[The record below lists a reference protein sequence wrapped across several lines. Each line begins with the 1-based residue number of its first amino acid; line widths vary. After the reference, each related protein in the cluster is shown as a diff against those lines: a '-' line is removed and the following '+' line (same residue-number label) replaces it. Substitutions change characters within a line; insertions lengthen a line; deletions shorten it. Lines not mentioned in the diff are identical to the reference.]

1 VSEAFLFRFGEY
13 RTRVRFSDRGPEV
26 ELAAG
31 DGLAVFD
38 RNAHRHHGRAAGRA
52 VVLPAGETAKAW
64 RWAEKILAS
73 ALEAGL
79 GRDGR
84 MVGIGGGV
92 VCDLTAFAASLY
104 MRGCRLA
111 LMPTTLLAMVDA
123 ALGGKTAV
131 NLGTAKN
138 LAGTFY
144 PAEEL
149 VIWIPALATLP
160 QRELRCGLA
169 EAIKTALVGDPEL
182 LALLRA
188 RRADLL
194 RGDPAALEETVY
206 RSLAVKGRIVEN
218 DLRETGE
225 TGGRAVLNLG
235 HTFAHALESATGF
248 RRFRHGEAVAWGL
261 GRALELG
268 ARLGVTE
275 RALAGRITAL
285 LQGYGFS
292 LRRPPGLAPGALLAA
307 MRADKKRRAGGL
319 RVVLLRDIGQAEVR
333 AVDEEPVLAALEAE
347 VGGP

>member
-1 VSEAFLFRFGEY
+1 
-13 RTRVRFSDRGPEV
+13 
-26 ELAAG
+26 
-31 DGLAVFD
+31 
-38 RNAHRHHGRAAGRA
+38 
-52 VVLPAGETAKAW
+52 
-64 RWAEKILAS
+64 
-73 ALEAGL
+73 
-79 GRDGR
+79 
-84 MVGIGGGV
+84 MGGGV

-104 MRGCRLA
+104 MRGCRLT

-131 NLGTAKN
+131 NLGSAKN
-138 LAGTFY
+138 LVGTFY

-160 QRELRCGLA
+160 QVELRCGLA
-169 EAIKTALVGDPEL
+169 EAIKTALLGDPEL

-188 RRADLL
+188 RRTDLL

-206 RSLAVKGRIVEN
+206 RCLAVKGRIVEN

-225 TGGRAVLNLG
+225 RAALNLG

-261 GRALELG
+261 GKALELG
-268 ARLGVTE
+268 AALGVTE

-285 LQGYGFS
+285 LEGYGFS
-292 LRRPPGLAPGALLAA
+292 LKNPPGLAPGTLLAA

-319 RVVLLRDIGQAEVR
+319 RVVLLRAVGRRRSGRWRRSRSWRRWKRKWGTDEDRKGSFPEICEGLR
-333 AVDEEPVLAALEAE
+333 AGAGDLQ
-347 VGGP
+347 GRGPR